1 MRHAGA
7 GVTHRLAVLAVLL
20 ALSASRVAHAQAAE
34 TPFVTPQRDVD
45 VTYVIAQP
53 AEAASPGI
61 PGPVMTQRMRWSAAL
76 WRQRIDPPGAAVMIT
91 DYRSHELLVIDPVRR
106 QALRFP
112 APNSV
117 LPPGMRAAG
126 SYVRLGERVVAGTP
140 CTEWRTPDASGV
152 PSQVCFTA
160 DGVMLRARRD
170 AEVLVQAAQVRYAI
184 QDPALFSLPPGVT
197 VQTPPSRGR
206 DTP

>member
-1 MRHAGA
+1 MGYAVARAG
-7 GVTHRLAVLAVLL
+7 LWPAVLNVLL
-20 ALSASRVAHAQAAE
+20 ALSVPSAAHAQAAA

-45 VTYVIAQP
+45 VIYVIARP
-53 AEAASPGI
+53 AEATGSAGI

-106 QALRFP
+106 QALQFP

-117 LPPGMRAAG
+117 MPPGVRASG
-126 SYVRLGERVVAGTP
+126 SYVRLGEQVVAGTP

-152 PSQVCFTA
+152 SSQVCFTD
-160 DGVMLRARRD
+160 DGVMLRARHD
-170 AEVLVQAAQVRYAI
+170 TEILMEAAQVRYAI
-184 QDPALFSLPPGVT
+184 QDPALFNLPAGVT
-197 VQTPPSRGR
+197 VQIPPSR
-206 DTP
+206 